1 MGRVL
6 ALPGPTGPRG
16 LKRGVGFY
24 LGGVGN
30 QHDHAVVNLHDP
42 AFPAAAWQ
50 PGLSQ
55 PSDNEESGEGA
66 QQRRDMLL
74 QTQHPLGPCPL
85 PSPGLPG
92 REANPQGRGDAQAAQ
107 H

>member
-16 LKRGVGFY
+16 LTRGVGFY

-30 QHDHAVVNLHDP
+30 QHHHAVVNLHDP
-42 AFPAAAWQ
+42 AFPAPAWQ

-74 QTQHPLGPCPL
+74 
-85 PSPGLPG
+85 
-92 REANPQGRGDAQAAQ
+92 
-107 H
+107 

>member
-30 QHDHAVVNLHDP
+30 QHDYAVVNLHDP
-42 AFPAAAWQ
+42 AFPAPAWQ

-74 QTQHPLGPCPL
+74 QTQRPLGPCPL
-85 PSPGLPG
+85 PSPGLLG

>member
-42 AFPAAAWQ
+42 AFPAPAWQ

-66 QQRRDMLL
+66 QQRRDMRL